1 MSKQDGSG
9 RQVTDAPSADTTAHI
24 LHMDMDAFFASV
36 ELLEHP
42 ELVGKPVIVGHRS
55 PALGRHRRHLRGAQV
70 RRQLGDADGRR
81 AAPLPAGDRARAAFR
96 AVHALLGAG
105 HALLGEVTPLV
116 EPLSIDEAFLD
127 VAGALKLLGTP
138 WQIGTRL
145 RERIHSETGLRA
157 SVGAAATKY
166 VAKLASSRAKPDG
179 LLVVPLAE
187 TVAFLHPQPVSALWG
202 VGGKS
207 EEQLARLGLRT
218 IGDVAEVPLDALT
231 RAVGPAAAA
240 RLHDL
245 AWGRD
250 PRGIDL
256 DRLEKSIGHET
267 TFETDVTDAA
277 DDPSHPARR
286 SRMAVAVRLR
296 RAGVQARTVA
306 IKLRFEDFSTITRS
320 RTLAEPTD
328 LARRIYEESRSLYDA
343 ASEGGRPVRL
353 IGVRGEQLVGAVAS
367 LGLWDDDEAWRDAE
381 YTVDAVTTKFGP
393 GALRPAALLRRGPAA
408 PVRARRRLSPEP
420 KRRCRPGTVDQV
432 SETGERAAFRATAAA
447 EQLSPAFPER
457 AARGTVAALRA
468 WQQEA
473 LDHYFSAHPSRLPG
487 VGDTR
492 RRQDH
497 VRAPAGAA
505 SCCRSA

>member
-9 RQVTDAPSADTTAHI
+9 RQVTEMPSADTSAHI
-24 LHMDMDAFFASV
+24 LHVDMDAFYASV
-36 ELLEHP
+36 ELLERP

-55 PALGRHRRHLRGAQV
+55 LRSVVTAATYEARKFGVNSAMPMAVALRRCPQAIVLEPHFERYTHYSSQV
-70 RRQLGDADGRR
+70 MG
-81 AAPLPAGDRARAAFR
+81 
-96 AVHALLGAG
+96 
-105 HALLGEVTPLV
+105 LLGEVTPLV

-179 LLVVPLAE
+179 LLVVPLAD

-202 VGGKS
+202 VGGKA
-207 EEQLARLGLRT
+207 EEQLHRLGLRT
-218 IGDVAEVPLDALT
+218 VGDVAEVPLDALT
-231 RAVGPAAAA
+231 RAVGPANAA

-250 PRGIDL
+250 PRGIDTE
-256 DRLEKSIGHET
+256 RSEKSIGHET
-267 TFETDVTDAA
+267 TFETDVTDRVVLHRTLLALS
-277 DDPSHPARR
+277 DG
-286 SRMAVAVRLR
+286 VAVRMR

-306 IKLRFEDFSTITRS
+306 IKLRFEDFSTISRS

-353 IGVRGEQLVGAVAS
+353 IGVRGEQLVGAVAA
-367 LGLWDDDEAWRDAE
+367 LGLWDDDEAWRDTE
-381 YTVDAVTTKFGP
+381 YAVDAVTSKFGA
-393 GALRPAALLRRGPAA
+393 GALRPAALLRESQ
-408 PVRARRRLSPEP
+408 RRRF
-420 KRRCRPGTVDQV
+420 G
-432 SETGERAAFRATAAA
+432 
-447 EQLSPAFPER
+447 
-457 AARGTVAALRA
+457 
-468 WQQEA
+468 
-473 LDHYFSAHPSRLPG
+473 H
-487 VGDTR
+487 GD
-492 RRQDH
+492 D
-497 VRAPAGAA
+497 
-505 SCCRSA
+505 